1 MSTEYKLILLVFVI
15 LIVQLAREEVEPA
28 LLEEGAPCR
37 TPSPMMTR
45 PTASPAGT
53 IARMDSAAL
62 RLIIEGKTIKFFIR
76 LLTKEDRLEER
87 VVAGRRRAVTA
98 QTAAAERSGEREK
111 KERRE
116 EEDESFKLSRVHRTG
131 LAKTHGTR

>member
-1 MSTEYKLILLVFVI
+1 
-15 LIVQLAREEVEPA
+15 
-28 LLEEGAPCR
+28 
-37 TPSPMMTR
+37 MTR

-111 KERRE
+111 KREKRE
-116 EEDESFKLSRVHRTG
+116 EEDESSHCFKLSRVHRTA

>member
-1 MSTEYKLILLVFVI
+1 
-15 LIVQLAREEVEPA
+15 
-28 LLEEGAPCR
+28 
-37 TPSPMMTR
+37 MTR

-116 EEDESFKLSRVHRTG
+116 RRRMKVLNFPASIG
-131 LAKTHGTR
+131 LDWQKHTAQDSWPASQ

>member
-1 MSTEYKLILLVFVI
+1 
-15 LIVQLAREEVEPA
+15 
-28 LLEEGAPCR
+28 
-37 TPSPMMTR
+37 MTR

-116 EEDESFKLSRVHRTG
+116 EEDESSHCFKLSRVHRTG